1 MLYNKT
7 QETNM
12 QNFMIA
18 YYGGKQPTSKEE
30 GMAMRGKWKQWIE
43 NLGETIVNSGTPL
56 LDSKIITSTS
66 VQDDNSPDSMNG
78 FAVIKAE
85 NMETAIKIAKT
96 DPFLES
102 GGTVRVSQMMEMK

>member
-1 MLYNKT
+1 MEANNPLQKKKVWLWGQNGNK
-7 QETNM
+7 
-12 QNFMIA
+12 
-18 YYGGKQPTSKEE
+18 
-30 GMAMRGKWKQWIE
+30 WIE

-66 VQDDNSPDSMNG
+66 VQDDNTTDSMNG

>member
-1 MLYNKT
+1 MEGNNLLQKKKVWLWGQNGNK
-7 QETNM
+7 
-12 QNFMIA
+12 
-18 YYGGKQPTSKEE
+18 
-30 GMAMRGKWKQWIE
+30 WIE

-66 VQDDNSPDSMNG
+66 VQDDNTTDSMNG

-102 GGTVRVSQMMEMK
+102 GDTVRVSQMMEMKLKLINFIMII